1 MRNTSFRLRIQN
13 SRTLNLAVTTAHL
26 IVACVIV
33 AASLAPMVQIGV
45 LVVIGA
51 SLAYQ
56 RRLQTPGDYWFHPDG
71 RVRSF
76 SFDSNSPVGADETN
90 AAKTTALQGG
100 RANNALFAAADGYTP
115 FAHTEG
121 VEPIFRDVDPA
132 SRLLGPL
139 LVIYF
144 LNASVRNS
152 LILLPDSFRSLDDYR
167 RLRIWL
173 KWQGKGRPLHHD
185 VESILRVQDRV

>member
-1 MRNTSFRLRIQN
+1 MRNTSFRLSIQN

-51 SLAYQ
+51 SLAYK
-56 RRLQTPGDYWFHPDG
+56 RRPPTLGGYEFRPDG
-71 RVRSF
+71 RVVYLGSSR
-76 SFDSNSPVGADETN
+76 NSSVGADN
-90 AAKTTALQGG
+90 
-100 RANNALFAAADGYTP
+100 TP
-115 FAHTEG
+115 SAQTSD
-121 VEPIFRDVDPA
+121 VESVFLDVDPA

-144 LNASVRNS
+144 LNASGRNS
-152 LILLPDSFRSLDDYR
+152 LILLPDSFRSIDDYR

-173 KWQGKGRPLHHD
+173 KWQGKGRPVHHD
-185 VESILRVQDRV
+185 IESILRVQDRV